1 MNKFLLQGAPG
12 TGKTEA
18 VKQIAR
24 LLERELYMV
33 DFSSLIDSKLG
44 QTQKNISTMFH
55 EINNL
60 RHPDKV
66 VVLFDEIDALVL
78 DRTNSNDL
86 REMGRATST
95 FLKGLDQLNK
105 QVVLIAT
112 TNLYKY
118 FDKALSRRFDATINF
133 DRYTPE
139 DLMEVAEGL
148 LENYLKRFK
157 ITYKNI
163 RLFKKI
169 VNLYEQIP
177 YPGELKNIIKT
188 SIAFSNPE
196 DHTDYMRRLYAS
208 VCNNNDPQLKVL
220 HDQGFTVREIEVLT
234 TLSKSNIARRLKE
247 VD

>member
-1 MNKFLLQGAPG
+1 MPEVIINDITGIVNAVNYNVDMNKFLLQGVPG

-24 LLERELYMV
+24 LLDRELYMV

-44 QTQKNISTMFH
+44 QTQKNISTMFQ

-86 REMGRATST
+86 RKMGRATST
-95 FLKGLDQLNK
+95 FLKGLDRLNK
-105 QVVLIAT
+105 EVVLIAT

-118 FDKALSRRFDATINF
+118 FDKALSRRFDAIVSF
-133 DRYTPE
+133 DRYTH
-139 DLMEVAEGL
+139 DNLMEVAEGL
-148 LENYLKRFK
+148 LDNYLKKFK
-157 ITYKNI
+157 ITYKDI
-163 RLFKKI
+163 RLFRKI
-169 VNLYEQIP
+169 INLYEQIS

-188 SIAFSNPE
+188 SITFSSPE
-196 DHTDYMRRLYAS
+196 
-208 VCNNNDPQLKVL
+208 
-220 HDQGFTVREIEVLT
+220 
-234 TLSKSNIARRLKE
+234 
-247 VD
+247 

>member
-1 MNKFLLQGAPG
+1 MPEVIINDITGIVNAVNYNVDMNKFLLQGVPG

-44 QTQKNISTMFH
+44 QTQKNISTMFY

-66 VVLFDEIDALVL
+66 VVLFDEIDVLVL

-95 FLKGLDQLNK
+95 FLKGLDQLNN

-112 TNLYKY
+112 TNL
-118 FDKALSRRFDATINF
+118 
-133 DRYTPE
+133 
-139 DLMEVAEGL
+139 
-148 LENYLKRFK
+148 
-157 ITYKNI
+157 
-163 RLFKKI
+163 
-169 VNLYEQIP
+169 
-177 YPGELKNIIKT
+177 
-188 SIAFSNPE
+188 
-196 DHTDYMRRLYAS
+196 
-208 VCNNNDPQLKVL
+208 
-220 HDQGFTVREIEVLT
+220 
-234 TLSKSNIARRLKE
+234 
-247 VD
+247 